1 MGCLCFLVHGAIEI
15 DLRIGVRFIFLR
27 IRVRFIECNGLSEF
41 ASCRALGDLID
52 LNGRTFQYLTK
63 IVGVLGPRI
72 ITPSSLF
79 L

>member
-1 MGCLCFLVHGAIEI
+1 L
-15 DLRIGVRFIFLR
+15 
-27 IRVRFIECNGLSEF
+27 EF

-52 LNGRTFQYLTK
+52 LNGCTFQYLAK